1 MHELQFLGCV
11 YLSVPCLYSPFPTAY
26 VHLSNPVEKV
36 PIRRLLA
43 ELSRETRLCVPKME
57 LLQFWRSD
65 ESLPPES
72 GDLLSGIDQDLS
84 LLARQKDPRWRQF
97 NTLGKNTFHTNVPI
111 SRGQFGVKG
120 FQQAVGMVQTGPVGG
135 RPQWSRCFSSCL
147 LKEYFG

>member
-1 MHELQFLGCV
+1 MNYSFSGVFTFLPHA
-11 YLSVPCLYSPFPTAY
+11 YLLSFFLSAY

-97 NTLGKNTFHTNVPI
+97 NTLGESTFHTNVPT
-111 SRGQFGVKG
+111 SRGQIGVKG
-120 FQQAVGMVQTGPVGG
+120 FQRAQIDPVGG
-135 RPQWSRCFSSCL
+135 GMSIAVLF
-147 LKEYFG
+147 